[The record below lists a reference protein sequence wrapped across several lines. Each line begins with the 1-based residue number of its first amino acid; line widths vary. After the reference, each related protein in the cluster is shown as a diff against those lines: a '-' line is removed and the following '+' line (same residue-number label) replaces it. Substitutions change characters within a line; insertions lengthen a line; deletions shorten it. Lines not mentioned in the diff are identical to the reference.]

1 MSKKT
6 SKTTPAPQSPDR
18 ENRVNALDTHLRAV
32 RGSIGAEYH
41 EAYVAKVHEERRAR
55 KTRAT
60 LARTVLSE
68 ARAVENAIE
77 CAASDPD
84 IRHTPIACTVDVVRC
99 DALALFNGLYARAEP
114 GRQYLYVQDGLDD
127 TSVVINALICPRANK
142 AAKTAR
148 PVRDQI
154 LTAIG
159 EAGVRVFFSRFV
171 PVASQRIDMDFPE
184 ACMRPSDAGLP
195 SECVRIL
202 GDKGNHAVFSKNDVI
217 GDWSTIGRP
226 AVEYYIIGK

>member
-1 MSKKT
+1 M
-6 SKTTPAPQSPDR
+6 Q
-18 ENRVNALDTHLRAV
+18 LHAV
-32 RGSIGAEYH
+32 RKNFGTEYH
-41 EAYVAKVHEERRAR
+41 EAYVTKVHEERRAR

-60 LARTVLSE
+60 LARTILSE

-77 CAASDPD
+77 CAASDPG

-99 DALALFNGLYARAEP
+99 DALASFNALYAHAEP

-171 PVASQRIDMDFPE
+171 PVASQ
-184 ACMRPSDAGLP
+184 
-195 SECVRIL
+195 
-202 GDKGNHAVFSKNDVI
+202 
-217 GDWSTIGRP
+217 
-226 AVEYYIIGK
+226 